1 MYFTIKDGS
10 GKEVYGVDIY
20 FLNPKIYLDLE
31 WYFDI
36 DDPIPPYVYY
46 WLDVDFYADSK
57 DVNLL
62 WTDLQGRTDWIEVL

>member
-1 MYFTIKDGS
+1 YFTIKDGS

-20 FLNPKIYLDLE
+20 FLNPKIYLDFE

-36 DDPIPPYVYY
+36 DDLISPYVYY